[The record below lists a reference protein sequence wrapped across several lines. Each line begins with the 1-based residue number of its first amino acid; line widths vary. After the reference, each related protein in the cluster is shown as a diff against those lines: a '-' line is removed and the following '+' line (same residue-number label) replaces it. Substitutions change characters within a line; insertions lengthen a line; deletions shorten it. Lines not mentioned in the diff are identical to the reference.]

1 MYRFVL
7 LLPDDTPYDP
17 PCLVTNVSDQNV
29 GAEIELQNGDR
40 VSVLGADTAISTHL
54 RALGFNGVL
63 TVEPV

>member
-17 PCLVTNVSDQNV
+17 PCLVTNVVDQDV
-29 GAEIELQNGDR
+29 GDEIRLQNGERAR
-40 VSVLGADTAISTHL
+40 VLEADTAISTHL

>member
-7 LLPDDTPYDP
+7 LLPDDSPYDP
-17 PCLVTNVSDQNV
+17 PCLVTNVSDQDV

-40 VSVLGADTAISTHL
+40 ARVLETDRAISTHL
-54 RALGFNGVL
+54 RALGFSGVL

>member
-17 PCLVTNVSDQNV
+17 PCLVTNDGDQNV

-40 VSVLGADTAISTHL
+40 ARVLESDTSISTHL
-54 RALGFNGVL
+54 RALGFSGVL
-63 TVEPV
+63 IVEPV